1 MIQIQFLKSA
11 LHAFDFIKNKTVLAF
26 TVLALT
32 AAPAAAQDMGDGPF
46 PPPAPIGS
54 NMLTSPEDMDPD
66 FMEQLPDEPTHPS
79 LRLTVDKSEIL
90 SFDRDIGRIIIPHE
104 THISILPDSNR
115 RVVIVPYAIGTTFF
129 RILDENGEILM
140 QRHAIVGAP
149 KQNYVRI
156 RRSCSDAV
164 IGCVPTTVYY
174 CEDMCHEMALQE
186 RTGEVDTTTGQVA
199 DPNAAQNQQAATQGT
214 QTGLSQTLSTIGGA
228 ATALIP

>member
-1 MIQIQFLKSA
+1 MIQIHFLKSA
-11 LHAFDFIKNKTVLAF
+11 LNAFDFMKNKTVL
-26 TVLALT
+26 TCVVLAIS
-32 AAPAAAQDMGDGPF
+32 AAPVVAQDMGNGPF

-54 NMLTSPEDMDPD
+54 NILTSPEDMDPD
-66 FMEQLPDEPTHPS
+66 FIEQLPDEPTHPS

-129 RILDENGEILM
+129 RILDEDGEILM

-199 DPNAAQNQQAATQGT
+199 DPNGAQNQQGQTQGS
-214 QTGLSQTLSTIGGA
+214 QTGLSQTLSTLGA
-228 ATALIP
+228 ASQVILP